1 MLEFPGQSRPAVN
14 GRKRQYTLRFLT
26 VMSVVIIV
34 LGLIDNRT
42 PGFQSSHINKI
53 LNQFNPSTDNL
64 QQLKDQ
70 INHYLQ
76 SIKQ

>member
-1 MLEFPGQSRPAVN
+1 MFLYNFD
-14 GRKRQYTLRFLT
+14 RKCWN
-26 VMSVVIIV
+26 
-34 LGLIDNRT
+34 LISNRT
-42 PGFQSSHINKI
+42 PGFQSSHINKM

-76 SIKQ
+76 LIKH